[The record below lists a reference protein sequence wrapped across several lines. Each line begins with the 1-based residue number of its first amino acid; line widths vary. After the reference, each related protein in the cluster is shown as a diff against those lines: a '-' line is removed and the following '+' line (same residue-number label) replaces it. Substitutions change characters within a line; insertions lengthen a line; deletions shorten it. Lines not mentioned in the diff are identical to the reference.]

1 MNAKSVNDGNEKKNL
16 DLIRF
21 GGVQFQ
27 VWLDSLGVSR
37 SEGYLW
43 RKRGWV
49 KVCRIGKTL
58 YILQEEIDRFWSR
71 VRNQEFEGKLA
82 GCCAAAA

>member
-1 MNAKSVNDGNEKKNL
+1 MNAKSVNDGNEKK

-49 KVCRIGKTL
+49 KGCRIGKTL

-71 VRNQEFEGKLA
+71 VRNQEFKGELA
-82 GCCAAAA
+82 GCCAATA